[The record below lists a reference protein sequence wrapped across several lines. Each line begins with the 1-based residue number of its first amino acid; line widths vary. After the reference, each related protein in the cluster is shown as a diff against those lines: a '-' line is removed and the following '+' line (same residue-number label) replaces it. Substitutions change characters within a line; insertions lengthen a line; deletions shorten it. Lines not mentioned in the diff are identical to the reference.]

1 LITQGHPDTMRPSLK
16 EGVTFSWWR
25 KRKVLTWD
33 EKWQRG
39 NNDDSKTN

>member
-1 LITQGHPDTMRPSLK
+1 
-16 EGVTFSWWR
+16 VTFSWWR
-25 KRKVLTWD
+25 KIKVLTWD